1 MSFDGLFTRAMVHEL
16 QSLIGARIHKVHQ
29 PYKLECILQVREN
42 GISHKLLLSAHPS
55 FHRVQLTEEIY
66 ENPKEPPKFC
76 MLLRKHLEGGV
87 IEAIEQQGLDRIIT
101 FRIKSRNEL
110 GDWKNKHLIIEL
122 MGRHSNL
129 LLVDPE
135 KMVILDCIKHIPSH
149 LNRHRTLL
157 PGHPYIAPPAQ
168 DKMSPLEATEED
180 VLKKIDFNSGKLPQ
194 QLVQNFEGLSPMLAK
209 EIVSRVLLANRVTL
223 PNMFVS
229 VMKTIRQHEYT
240 PSIMLSEEKEAFYFM
255 PLSSIS
261 SEYQSFATLSVLLDR
276 YYFGKAERDRIKQ
289 IAADLERVLQ
299 QEKRKNELKI
309 EKLLQTLEEA
319 KEANRYQLYGE
330 LLTANLYRIEKGMEE
345 IEVENYYSEEAETIV
360 IPLKKTKSPAEN
372 AQSYF
377 SKYQKL
383 KHAADIVQEQ
393 IDHAIEE
400 IKYLEVLIQ
409 QLENAAPKDVEEIR
423 EELIEE
429 GYLKAKPDKGKKK
442 NKPQPPS
449 LETYIS
455 SDGTEILVGKNNK
468 QNDYLTN
475 KVAKKD
481 EIWLHT
487 KDIPGSH
494 VVIRSTDPTNETIL
508 EAARLAAYFSKARSS
523 SSVPVDF
530 TKVRHVKKPSG
541 AKPGFV
547 IYEQQQTVYV
557 TPDEAE
563 VMKLR
568 K

>member
-16 QSLIGARIHKVHQ
+16 QRLVGARIHKVHQ
-29 PYKLECILQVREN
+29 PYKLECILQIRGN

-55 FHRVQLTEEIY
+55 FHRVQLTEESY
-66 ENPKEPPKFC
+66 ENPKEPPMFC
-76 MLLRKHLEGGV
+76 MLLRKHVEGGV

-101 FRIKSRNEL
+101 FQIKSRNEL
-110 GDWKNKHLIIEL
+110 GDWKHKLLIIEL

-157 PGHPYIAPPAQ
+157 PGYPYVAPPVHE
-168 DKMSPLEATEED
+168 KMNPLDATEED

-194 QLVQNFEGLSPMLAK
+194 QLVQKFEGLSPMIAK
-209 EIVSRVLLANRVTL
+209 EIVSRVPLANRVTL
-223 PNMFVS
+223 PNMFIH
-229 VMKTIRQHEYT
+229 VMKPIRQHQYS
-240 PSIMLSEEKEAFYFM
+240 PSIMVGQDKEAFYFM
-255 PLSSIS
+255 PLLSIS
-261 SEYQSFATLSVLLDR
+261 SEYQSFSSLSELLDR

-299 QEKRKNELKI
+299 QEKRKNENKI

-319 KEANRYQLYGE
+319 KEADRYQLYGE

-345 IEVENYYSEEAETIV
+345 VEVENYYSEEAEKIV
-360 IPLKKTKSPAEN
+360 ISLKKTKSPADN

-393 IDHAIEE
+393 IGHAKAEIE
-400 IKYLEVLIQ
+400 YLDVLIQ

-423 EELIEE
+423 EELVEE
-429 GYLKAKPDKGKKK
+429 GYLKAKQDKGKKK
-442 NKPQPPS
+442 NKPQNPT
-449 LETYIS
+449 LETYVS

-475 KVAKKD
+475 RVAKKD

-494 VVIRSTDPTNETIL
+494 VVIKSAAPSDETIL
-508 EAARLAAYFSKARSS
+508 EAARLAAYFSKARNS

-568 K
+568 R

>member
-16 QSLIGARIHKVHQ
+16 QGLIGARIHKVHQ
-29 PYKLECILQVREN
+29 PYKLECILQIRGN

-55 FHRVQLTEEIY
+55 FHRIQITEESY
-66 ENPKEPPKFC
+66 ENPKEPPMFC
-76 MLLRKHLEGGV
+76 MLLRKHLEGGI
-87 IEAIEQQGLDRIIT
+87 IEGIEQAGLDRIVT
-101 FRIKSRNEL
+101 LRIKSRNEL
-110 GDWKNKHLIIEL
+110 GDWKSKLLIIEL

-135 KMVILDCIKHIPSH
+135 KMVIVDCIKHIPSH

-168 DKMSPLEATEED
+168 EKINPLDAAEED

-194 QLVQNFEGLSPMLAK
+194 QLVQKFEGFSPIIAK
-209 EIVSRVLLANRVTL
+209 EIVSRVPLANRSTL
-223 PNMFVS
+223 PHMFVT
-229 VMKTIRQHEYT
+229 VMKPIREHQYT
-240 PSIMLSEEKEAFYFM
+240 PSIMMSEGKEAFYFM
-255 PLSSIS
+255 PLTSIS
-261 SEYQSFATLSVLLDR
+261 HESICFSTLSELLDR

-289 IAADLERVLQ
+289 IAADLERVLL
-299 QEKRKNELKI
+299 QEKRKNEHKI
-309 EKLLQTLEEA
+309 EKLRQTLEEA
-319 KEANRYQLYGE
+319 QEADRYQLYGE

-345 IEVENYYSEEAETIV
+345 VEVENYYSEEAETVV
-360 IPLKKTKSPAEN
+360 IPLKNTKTPVEN

-383 KHAADIVQEQ
+383 KHAAHIVQEQ
-393 IDHAIEE
+393 IDQAKAE
-400 IKYLEVLIQ
+400 IQYLEVLIQ

-423 EELIEE
+423 EELVEE

-442 NKPQPPS
+442 HKPQNPA
-449 LETYIS
+449 LETYVS

-475 KVAKKD
+475 KVARKD
-481 EIWLHT
+481 EVWLHT

-494 VVIRSTDPTNETIL
+494 VVIRSATPSDETIL

-557 TPDEAE
+557 TPDESE
-563 VMKLR
+563 IIRLR
-568 K
+568 Q